1 MNDYVL
7 VRTTVINLPIPL
19 LLCRRFK
26 TCGTALVASLLV
38 LVGTTLRAY
47 GMPAYSWPSYQGEY
61 VVTLKPQSV
70 SGGQVGV
77 LSSSNLESHVTVLQT
92 LRSQTL
98 VVSDRLQASPS
109 EARRVSALESL
120 VSPEDEFCKR
130 LLAHR
135 VVESCTPNFQLQVS
149 QVGADPLMSSLWGV
163 TDELGVGAVSAWGT
177 TDGSSDVVVAVID
190 TGIDYTHEDLAA
202 NIWTNPGEVDGN
214 GVDDDGNGY
223 IDDVRGINFAVDAPN
238 VVDPMDDNQHGTH
251 VAGTIGAVPGNG
263 MGVRGISGGVKLLPI
278 KFMDAGG
285 SGRLSDA
292 IAAIDYM
299 VDLKVNRGVN
309 IRVAN
314 NSWGGGGYSAALED
328 AIRRA
333 RDAGIIFV
341 VAAGNSATNL
351 DLFPAYPASY
361 DVENIVSV
369 AAIDQAQNLAA
380 FSNYG
385 AEGVDI
391 AAPGVDITSTLPGQG
406 YGALSG
412 TSMATPHVVG
422 SLALLLSVE
431 PGLSVSEAITRL
443 LDTGRDVGTLVSPD
457 GTLSYVRSRRVVS
470 AARLLSNTRTP
481 VRDPNG
487 GLPPCGYQFQASN
500 LVPEG
505 ALDDAADKLNPINQ
519 VDEGDFRAISLP
531 FDFPFFRTTTR
542 VLYVSPN
549 GVVYSNPPRSADY
562 QVAKRAPNN
571 SIAAFHADL
580 IPRNS
585 KQGIRAYVGADRV
598 VIFWY
603 SEHYS
608 LTDRGPISIRLTL
621 YRSGFIRSTV
631 SFESAKDPTAISK
644 LALGDPFGAQPTPA
658 LGLIGASATS
668 LAYSSTVDIAAAQ
681 RGLLPSSGGRLD
693 LAVNM
698 VPTCFNST
706 VDGPPEQQLQM
717 ARVDSIKLK
726 LTSNQRKMGVALNGV
741 GSGKIPVRAAINGR
755 LCEPIAW
762 GSLAQGKGAFNLTVP
777 RTARKVTVHTSD
789 AKATIQ
795 VRGSQSS
802 RRREKQ
808 SAMCA
813 ELLRA
818 VR

>member
-1 MNDYVL
+1 M
-7 VRTTVINLPIPL
+7 
-19 LLCRRFK
+19 
-26 TCGTALVASLLV
+26 
-38 LVGTTLRAY
+38 TTLWVAILIIASVSHNAHSL
-47 GMPAYSWPSYQGEY
+47 PAYTGEY
-61 VVTLKPQSV
+61 VVTLKPQSAK
-70 SGGQVGV
+70 SGRVGA
-77 LSSSNLESHVTVLQT
+77 LSSSDIEAYATVVQR
-92 LRSQTL
+92 LRAHTL
-98 VVSDRLQASPS
+98 VVSVRRQSAPS
-109 EARRVSALESL
+109 EAGRVSALDSL
-120 VSPEDEFCKR
+120 LSSEDEFCKR
-130 LLAHR
+130 LLTQQA
-135 VVESCTPNFQLQVS
+135 VESCTPNFQLRVS
-149 QVGADPLMSSLWGV
+149 QAGGDPLMSSLWGV
-163 TDELGVGAVSAWGT
+163 TDEAGVGAVSAWNT
-177 TDGSSDVVVAVID
+177 TNGSGDVVVAVID
-190 TGIDYTHEDLAA
+190 TGIDYTHADLAP
-202 NIWTNPGEVDGN
+202 NIWNNPGEVAGN

-223 IDDVRGINFAVDAPN
+223 VDDVRGINLAVNAPSI
-238 VVDPMDDNQHGTH
+238 VDPMDGNQHGTH

-263 MGVRGISGGVKLLPI
+263 VGVRGVSGGVKLLPI

-333 RDAGIIFV
+333 SDAGIVFV
-341 VAAGNSATNL
+341 VAAGNSAADV
-351 DLFPAYPASY
+351 DLFPSYPASY
-361 DVENIVSV
+361 DVNNIVSV
-369 AAIDQAQNLAA
+369 AAIDQAQNLAT

-385 AEGVDI
+385 AESVDI
-391 AAPGVDITSTLPGQG
+391 AAPGVDITSTLPAQG

-422 SLALLLSVE
+422 TLALLFSAE
-431 PGLSVSEAITRL
+431 PQISASEAIVRL
-443 LDTGRDVGTLVSPD
+443 LETGREVPTLVSPD

-481 VRDPNG
+481 IANPDG
-487 GLPPCGYQFQASN
+487 GLAPCGYQFQVANVVS
-500 LVPEG
+500 EG

-519 VDEGDFRAISLP
+519 VDEGDFSVVSLP

-549 GVVYSNPPRSADY
+549 GVVYLNPPRSADY

-571 SIAAFHADL
+571 SIAAFHSDM
-580 IPRNS
+580 IPRNA
-585 KQGIRAYVGADRV
+585 KQGVRAYVGADRAV
-598 VIFWY
+598 FFWH

-608 LTDRGPISIRLTL
+608 LTDLGPISVRLTL
-621 YRSGFIRSTV
+621 YRSGLVRSTV
-631 SFESAKDPTAISK
+631 SFESAKDPTSLSK
-644 LALGDPFGAQPTPA
+644 LVLGDVFGGAPTPA

-668 LAYSSTVDIAAAQ
+668 VAYSSTVDIAAVQ

-698 VPTCFNST
+698 VPTCFNPT
-706 VDGPPEQQLQM
+706 FEGPPEEELQV

-726 LTSNQRKMGVALNGV
+726 LTNNRRKMGVALSGM
-741 GSGKIPVRAAINGR
+741 GSGKIPVRAAINAR

-762 GSLAQGKGAFNLTVP
+762 GSLAHGKGAFNLTVP
-777 RTARKVTVHTSD
+777 RTARKVSLYTSE

-795 VRGSQSS
+795 VRGNQSPQ
-802 RRREKQ
+802 RRERQ
-808 SAMCA
+808 STMCA